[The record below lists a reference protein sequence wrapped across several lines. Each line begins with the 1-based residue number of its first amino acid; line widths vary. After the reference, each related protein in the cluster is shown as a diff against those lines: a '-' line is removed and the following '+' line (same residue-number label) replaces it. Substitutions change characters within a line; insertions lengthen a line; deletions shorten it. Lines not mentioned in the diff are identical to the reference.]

1 MYKFMKEQDILNVLY
16 KLSLKAYK
24 KSEVPVSALI
34 IKGNKII
41 SKAYNKKNIC
51 NNSLYHAEII
61 CLMKAFKKLKTWNL
75 KDCIMYVTLEPCD
88 MCKELIQES
97 RINKVF
103 YINSKGL
110 ITNKYKKTQY
120 EQMFVCENTKY
131 SNLLKKFFKKIRN

>member
-1 MYKFMKEQDILNVLY
+1 MKKQDILDTLY
-16 KLSLKAYK
+16 KLSLKAYER
-24 KSEVPVSALI
+24 SEVPVSALI
-34 IKGNKII
+34 VKDNKII

-51 NNSLYHAEII
+51 NNPLYHAEII
-61 CLMKAFKKLKTWNL
+61 CLIKAYKKLKTWNL
-75 KDCIMYVTLEPCD
+75 KDCLMYVTLEPCD

-120 EQMFVCENTKY
+120 EQMFVYENAKY

>member
-1 MYKFMKEQDILNVLY
+1 
-16 KLSLKAYK
+16 
-24 KSEVPVSALI
+24 
-34 IKGNKII
+34 
-41 SKAYNKKNIC
+41 
-51 NNSLYHAEII
+51 
-61 CLMKAFKKLKTWNL
+61 
-75 KDCIMYVTLEPCD
+75 MYVTLEPCD

-120 EQMFVCENTKY
+120 EQMFVYENAKY